1 MSTLPLPTTEPL
13 LVSRSSEA
21 ASMHAHQAKE
31 EEDRRLAFS
40 SVAAQGEMD
49 RCCRR
54 LTALGGCLPRGTS
67 LAAPSLPVASK
78 HSSRVSASGSVT
90 VSRRMRE

>member
-1 MSTLPLPTTEPL
+1 MC
-13 LVSRSSEA
+13 
-21 ASMHAHQAKE
+21 AHQEAE
-31 EEDRRLAFS
+31 EDDRRLTFS

-54 LTALGGCLPRGTS
+54 LTALGGRRLRGAS

-90 VSRRMRE
+90 VSLRMRE

>member
-1 MSTLPLPTTEPL
+1 MC
-13 LVSRSSEA
+13 
-21 ASMHAHQAKE
+21 AHQEGE
-31 EEDRRLAFS
+31 EDDRRLAFS

-54 LTALGGCLPRGTS
+54 LTALGAFLPRGAS

-78 HSSRVSASGSVT
+78 HSSRESASGSVT